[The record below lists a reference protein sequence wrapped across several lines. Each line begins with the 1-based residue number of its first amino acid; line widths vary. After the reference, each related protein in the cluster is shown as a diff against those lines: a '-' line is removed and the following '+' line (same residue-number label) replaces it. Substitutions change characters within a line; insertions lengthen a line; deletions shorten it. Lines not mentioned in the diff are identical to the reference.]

1 MVHFK
6 LDRKKTMN
14 RAISIA
20 ALALVVGG
28 AQAADVKQAATP
40 QAHAQVVSATS
51 LSVGKDFKVSPS
63 DYPNGVFVRVKEVF
77 GERPISASL
86 FAAMLHERGFKIADK
101 AENAD
106 VVMLIRSSTFN
117 FKDIDQNSGSVS
129 AQKVDGVAGAAIA
142 AIATGGLSLLATDFS
157 FLSNKKPVY
166 ASMSVLLSAT
176 KNGDAKEQE
185 TGLTGSIKGD
195 GSVQGTR
202 ESFILF
208 SNEWFK
214 MHVRN
219 TDVEQPAFSAAP
231 AKTMDAAAASTKP

>member
-1 MVHFK
+1 MKQMLF
-6 LDRKKTMN
+6 
-14 RAISIA
+14 
-20 ALALVVGG
+20 VGVFVLCFG
-28 AQAADVKQAATP
+28 AAQADEVKRAAAS
-40 QAHAQVVSATS
+40 QAHAQVISATS
-51 LSVGKDFKVSPS
+51 LPVGHDLKVSPS

-77 GERPISASL
+77 GERPVSASI

-101 AENAD
+101 AEDAD

-129 AQKVDGVAGAAIA
+129 AQKVDGVAGAAIT

-166 ASMSVLLSAT
+166 ASMSVLLSPT
-176 KNGDAKEQE
+176 KNGDFKEQE
-185 TGLTGSIKGD
+185 TGVTGSIKVD

-202 ESFILF
+202 ESFVLF

-214 MHVRN
+214 MHLRN
-219 TDVEQPAFSAAP
+219 SNAAQPVSAVTP
-231 AKTMDAAAASTKP
+231 AKSLEAAAASTEQ